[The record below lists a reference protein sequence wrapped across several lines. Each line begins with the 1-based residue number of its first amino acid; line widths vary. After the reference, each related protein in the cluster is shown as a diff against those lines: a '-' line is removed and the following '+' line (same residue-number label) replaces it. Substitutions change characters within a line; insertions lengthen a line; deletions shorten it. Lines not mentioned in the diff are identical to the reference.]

1 VKRWNPSLCTLK
13 DFSLSFRKE
22 YDGFDN
28 HDNLHLARQERTQAR
43 KNSGKKELR
52 QERTQ
57 ARKNS
62 GKKELRQE
70 RTQARKNSGKRGST
84 NG

>member
-1 VKRWNPSLCTLK
+1 VKRWNPSLCILK

-52 QERTQ
+52 QERINK
-57 ARKNS
+57 RLNFPEGS
-62 GKKELRQE
+62 RDVERIKKRLMLFFE
-70 RTQARKNSGKRGST
+70 RTIL
-84 NG
+84 

>member
-57 ARKNS
+57 ARKDQQTAEFS
-62 GKKELRQE
+62 RRESRGGKNQE
-70 RTQARKNSGKRGST
+70 AADVIF
-84 NG
+84 